1 MTWKENESKNARNRS
16 TRDKGANLRQG
27 AGGDEKDLKK
37 KARFSKE

>member
-27 AGGDEKDLKK
+27 AEGG
-37 KARFSKE
+37 